1 MPKPV
6 TADPDKQISIQ
17 EASGNNLRDVSVD
30 LPIGLFTCVT
40 GVSGSGKSTLIN
52 DTLYRYAAQ
61 LINRASTQY
70 APVKSIE
77 GLSQIDRIVEI
88 DQSPIG
94 RTPRSNPATYVGI
107 FSLVRDLFSSTQEAR
122 SRGYQPGR
130 FSFNVK
136 GGRCEACQGDG
147 LIKVEMHF
155 LPDVYVICD
164 VCEGKR
170 YQRET
175 LDIKYKGKDISEVLN
190 MTVDEACEFFQ
201 PVPAIAKKLTTLQDV
216 GLSYITLGQSATTLS
231 GGEAQRIKLSREL
244 SKRDTGQTLYILDEP
259 TTGLHFYDIEQ
270 LLAVLHS
277 LRDRGNTIVVIEH
290 NLDVI
295 KACDW
300 IIDLGPDGGDGG
312 GQIVASGTPADIAK
326 NKNSATGFYLQRFFN
341 AMPGKT
347 TAIVKAKKKKT
358 TAKKAAAKP

>member
-1 MPKPV
+1 
-6 TADPDKQISIQ
+6 
-17 EASGNNLRDVSVD
+17 VSVD
-30 LPIGLFTCVT
+30 GL
-40 GVSGSGKSTLIN
+40 
-52 DTLYRYAAQ
+52 D
-61 LINRASTQY
+61 
-70 APVKSIE
+70 
-77 GLSQIDRIVEI
+77 QIDRIVEI
-88 DQSPIG
+88 DQRPIG

-107 FSLVRDLFSSTQEAR
+107 FSLVRDLFASTQEAR

-136 GGRCEACQGDG
+136 GGRCESCQGDG

-164 VCEGKR
+164 VCDGKR

-190 MTVDEACEFFQ
+190 MTVDEATDFFQ
-201 PVPAIAKKLTTLQDV
+201 PVPAIAKKLITLKDV

-270 LLAVLHS
+270 LLSVLHS

-312 GQIVASGTPADIAK
+312 GQIVASGTPLQIAK
-326 NKNSATGFYLQRFFN
+326 SKDSATGYYLKRFFSDTEN
-341 AMPGKT
+341 TASPKT
-347 TAIVKAKKKKT
+347 VKKKIRQKKGSLQKQPKNTNKKSSAKKSGSVSG
-358 TAKKAAAKP
+358 